1 MKLCPSCKSK
11 AIPRDIRH
19 IYAKRILAVDKS
31 EEYRLQTVID
41 KEKEK
46 NTKLQENIGTLQYE
60 LAAVK
65 ERADKLA
72 KQLEAAHLNG
82 PIADSAGVTNF
93 NPRMYKLAL
102 EKSIDVYRE
111 PGCRAMAYGRR
122 SQTLFVSQKSSQSLF
137 PGYGVRSMNVD
148 GLFLSNSF
156 LHMSAKQI
164 RDLSLDNDEE
174 LIVSAST
181 DATVKLFSIPNKCPI
196 TTFTPSDKSIWSVAF
211 DRTRSKYLYLGS
223 QHGSTYVYDIRSP
236 HTFVQEHSTLGD
248 MSPVVSICPV
258 PHTDQLPF
266 GGFIVCKLQSL
277 WFYEYT
283 ASQEILSTKLM
294 IDGPFVSVTYD
305 DHTQH
310 LLISTRPSQKY
321 STTRHIIAMLAKTGP
336 NVMLRCVST
345 IHGSKTQKVMC
356 RSTQM
361 KVLDDIVV
369 AAYLEDSKQL
379 TTWNAQKDTKMQGLP
394 IADTILDTCPL
405 YVNHKVFLSALSETR
420 LRLYQVN
427 TQN

>member
-1 MKLCPSCKSK
+1 MKTCPSCKSK

-19 IYAKRILAVDKS
+19 IYAKRIIAVDKT

-41 KEKEK
+41 NEKEK
-46 NTKLQENIGTLQYE
+46 SIKLQENISTLQYE

-65 ERADKLA
+65 ERAERLAEKL
-72 KQLEAAHLNG
+72 QAAQLNG
-82 PIADSAGVTNF
+82 TIIDGAGVKNF
-93 NPRMYKLAL
+93 NPRMYKLSL

-122 SQTLFVSQKSSQSLF
+122 SQSLFVSQKSSQNLF
-137 PGYGVRSMNVD
+137 PGYGVRSMNVE

-174 LIVSAST
+174 LIVSASM
-181 DATVKLFSIPNKCPI
+181 DPTVKLFSIPNKCPI
-196 TTFTPSDKSIWSVAF
+196 TTFTPSDKCIWSVAF
-211 DRTRSKYLYLGS
+211 DRSRSKYLYLGS

-236 HTFVQEHSTLGD
+236 HTFVKEYNTLGD
-248 MSPVVSICPV
+248 MSPVVSICPI
-258 PHTDQLPF
+258 PHTEQLPF
-266 GGFIVCKLQSL
+266 GGFIVCKLQSI

-283 ASQEILSTKLM
+283 GSQEIISTKL
-294 IDGPFVSVTYD
+294 IVDGPFVSVTYD
-305 DHTQH
+305 ELTQH

-321 STTRHIIAMLAKTGP
+321 TTTRHIIATLTKMDQ
-336 NVMLRCVST
+336 NVILRCVTT
-345 IHGSKTQKVMC
+345 INGSKTQKVMC

-369 AAYLEDSKQL
+369 AAYLEDNKQL
-379 TTWNAQKDTKMQGLP
+379 TTWNAQKETKMQSLP
-394 IADTILDTCPL
+394 IADTIFDTCPL
-405 YVNHKVFLSALSETR
+405 YINHKVYLSALSETR